1 MRNRGHIGLHRLAGL
16 ISLLLVAG
24 VVAFGGGTAFA
35 ASVQTVTV
43 GTSLSPRDLTVA
55 PGTKVTWQATGDGEH
70 RIRSTSGPA
79 ELDSNNLEQGDSW
92 SFTFSTPGK
101 YVYLDDRNKDN
112 LALHGTVTVGTA
124 GSDPGA
130 SPGMPAM
137 PGMPAAAPAAPTTAA
152 VSLAGETFTPA
163 SVTIAVGGTVTWTN
177 DDSAPHNVTSN
188 TGAFPASP
196 TLTPGQ
202 VFSHTFTTA
211 GTFGYNCTF
220 HSGMNGTVIVT
231 AANGTVPPPAPG
243 APEAPGAPA
252 PVAAPA
258 APAVPAVP
266 ATPGQPGK
274 HTVTVSDAGFTP
286 ATLQARAGDTVTWV
300 NTGAMPHTAT
310 VAGGFDLIL
319 AVGASASTVLQAP
332 GTLNY
337 VCTYHSYM
345 TGTIVV
351 SAALPGVTIA
361 PAAPTAAAPKTPV
374 VGAGKAA
381 PAIPA
386 KPGQPGKHTV
396 TVSDA
401 GFTPATLQ
409 ARAGDTVTWVNNG
422 AMPHTATVAGG
433 FDLIMAPGASAST
446 VLQKPGTLNYVCTYH
461 SYMKGSIVVSAA
473 LPGVKVAPAGP
484 AKAGTKPPKAT
495 ASAPGSA
502 APAPAASGKSKT
514 YSVQVKDN
522 TFSPSTVNARV
533 GDTISWVNVG
543 KMPHTVTAQDKS
555 FDKVLAPGERYS
567 YALRAQGTVA
577 YVCTYHPGMNG
588 TIVVGAALAGVA
600 VPPPSANSG
609 SSGSGTTSAGAGA
622 TTPVAAA
629 PAAGSAKAKTHE
641 IKVNEMTFS
650 PATLTARVGDTIS
663 WVNVGK
669 IPHTVTAQNKSFDK
683 ALAPGERY
691 NLVLTK
697 EGSIPY
703 VCTYHP
709 GMDGS
714 LTVGPALAGAAPAT
728 ATDSKSAPAAPV
740 STGTTKT
747 HEVQVKDSS
756 FNPATLNARVGDTI
770 SWVNLGKMPH
780 SVTAIDRSF
789 DQMLAPGQRFNLVLR
804 KQGTIQYIC
813 TPHPSMFGTIVVEP
827 ALADATAAGAVTP
840 VSNISPV
847 AVAGLSTGWLLIIG
861 LLTAA
866 QLRARITAGA
876 AAALGRRIPLTS
888 SAGRQP

>member
-1 MRNRGHIGLHRLAGL
+1 
-16 ISLLLVAG
+16 
-24 VVAFGGGTAFA
+24 
-35 ASVQTVTV
+35 
-43 GTSLSPRDLTVA
+43 
-55 PGTKVTWQATGDGEH
+55 
-70 RIRSTSGPA
+70 
-79 ELDSNNLEQGDSW
+79 
-92 SFTFSTPGK
+92 
-101 YVYLDDRNKDN
+101 
-112 LALHGTVTVGTA
+112 
-124 GSDPGA
+124 
-130 SPGMPAM
+130 MP
-137 PGMPAAAPAAPTTAA
+137 PVAAPAAPTTAA
-152 VSLAGETFTPA
+152 VSLANSAFAPA

-177 DDSAPHNVTSN
+177 NDTMPHNVTSN
-188 TGAFPASP
+188 DGAFPASP
-196 TLTPGQ
+196 TLNAGQVFSHTFTTAGTFGYNCTFHGGMTGTVIVQAADGSVPPPAPGAGAPAPAPGAAAPAPGAPAPAPPPGTPAPATASVSLANSAFAPASVTIAVGGTVTWTNNDTMPHNVTSNDGAFPASPTLNAGQ

-220 HSGMNGTVIVT
+220 HSGMTATVIVQ

-243 APEAPGAPA
+243 AAAPAPGAATA
-252 PVAAPA
+252 PAPA
-258 APAVPAVP
+258 AAPAVP
-266 ATPGQPGK
+266 ATPGKAGT
-274 HTVTVSDAGFTP
+274 HTVTVTDAGYTP
-286 ATLQARAGDTVTWV
+286 ATLQARAGDTVTFV
-300 NTGAMPHTAT
+300 NTGKMPHTAT
-310 VAGGFDLIL
+310 VAGGFDLIM
-319 AVGASASTVLQAP
+319 AAGASASTVLQKP

-345 TGTIVV
+345 KGSIVV
-351 SAALPGVTIA
+351 SAALPGVTVA
-361 PAAPTAAAPKTPV
+361 PPATAAKPPV

-381 PAIPA
+381 PAVPA

-401 GFTPATLQ
+401 GYTPATLQ

-422 AMPHTATVAGG
+422 ALPHTATVAGG

-484 AKAGTKPPKAT
+484 AKAGTGTKPPTTT

-502 APAPAASGKSKT
+502 APAPAEGGKTKT

-567 YALRAQGTVA
+567 YALRAEGTVA
-577 YVCTYHPGMNG
+577 YVCTYHPGMDG

-600 VPPPSANSG
+600 VPPPSA
-609 SSGSGTTSAGAGA
+609 SSGGSGGNSASSAATGA
-622 TTPVAAA
+622 TKPVAAA
-629 PAAGSAKAKTHE
+629 PAAGTAKAKTHE

-650 PATLTARVGDTIS
+650 PATLNARVGDTVS

-683 ALAPGERY
+683 VLAPGERY

-714 LTVGPALAGAAPAT
+714 LTVGPALAGAAAGAAPAT
-728 ATDSKSAPAAPV
+728 GSKSAPAAPV

-756 FNPATLNARVGDTI
+756 FNPATLDARVGDTI

-813 TPHPSMFGTIVVEP
+813 TPHPSMFGTINVGA
-827 ALADATAAGAVTP
+827 ALGDATAAAAVTP

-847 AVAGLSTGWLLIIG
+847 AVAGLSTGWLLIII
-861 LLTAA
+861 LLTAT
-866 QLRARITAGA
+866 QLRARMTAGA
-876 AAALGRRIPLTS
+876 AAALRRRIPATS
-888 SAGRQP
+888 PAGRQP